1 MKAFRI
7 YTLIMT
13 AGPTVLAAMMV
24 TERRNP
30 DGLFIIALIHFV
42 IYVVVT
48 DINQEKKPKV
58 RRTIRID
65 PVEEPTSD
73 TVTLDVLKALNQLGY
88 SKRNSHVL
96 LQIVKKRYP
105 HMKIPSVLVTHCLKH
120 SDEIKK

>member
-30 DGLFIIALIHFV
+30 DGLFIVALIHFV

-48 DINQEKKPKV
+48 DINQEKPKV

-65 PVEEPTSD
+65 PVEEPNTD
-73 TVTLDVLKALNQLGY
+73 TVTTDVLKALNQLGY

-105 HMKIPSVLVTHCLKH
+105 HMNIPSVLVTHCLKH
-120 SDEIKK
+120 SNEIKK

>member
-13 AGPTVLAAMMV
+13 AGPTVLAAIMV

-30 DGLFIIALIHFV
+30 DGLFIVALIHFV

-48 DINQEKKPKV
+48 DFNDEKPKV

-65 PVEEPTSD
+65 PVEEPNID

-120 SDEIKK
+120 SDELKK

>member
-30 DGLFIIALIHFV
+30 DGLFIVALIHFA

-48 DINQEKKPKV
+48 DINQEKPKV

-65 PVEEPTSD
+65 PVEEPNMD

-105 HMKIPSVLVTHCLKH
+105 HMNIPSVLVTHCLKH
-120 SDEIKK
+120 SDELKK

>member
-30 DGLFIIALIHFV
+30 DGLFIVALIHFA

-48 DINQEKKPKV
+48 DINQEKPKV

-65 PVEEPTSD
+65 PVEEPNMD

-120 SDEIKK
+120 SDELKK

>member
-30 DGLFIIALIHFV
+30 DGLFIIALIHFA

-48 DINQEKKPKV
+48 DINQEKPKV

-65 PVEEPTSD
+65 PVEEPNMD
-73 TVTLDVLKALNQLGY
+73 TVTTDVLKALNQLGY

-120 SDEIKK
+120 SDELKK

>member
-13 AGPTVLAAMMV
+13 AGPTVLAAIMV

-48 DINQEKKPKV
+48 DINQEKPKV

-65 PVEEPTSD
+65 PVEEPKSD
-73 TVTLDVLKALNQLGY
+73 TVNLDVLKALNQLGY

-96 LQIVKKRYP
+96 LDIVKKRYP
-105 HMKIPSVLVTHCLKH
+105 HMKIPSVIVTACLKH
-120 SDEIKK
+120 SNEIKK

>member
-48 DINQEKKPKV
+48 DINQEKPKV

-65 PVEEPTSD
+65 PVEEPKSD

-96 LQIVKKRYP
+96 LDFVKKRYP
-105 HMKIPSVLVTHCLKH
+105 HMSVPDVLVRHCLKH
-120 SDEIKK
+120 SNEIKK

>member
-48 DINQEKKPKV
+48 DFNDEKPKV

-65 PVEEPTSD
+65 PVEEPKID
-73 TVTLDVLKALNQLGY
+73 TVNLDVLKALNQLGY

-105 HMKIPSVLVTHCLKH
+105 HMNIPSVIVTACLKH
-120 SDEIKK
+120 SNEIKK

>member
-48 DINQEKKPKV
+48 DFNDEKPKV

-65 PVEEPTSD
+65 PVEEPNID

-120 SDEIKK
+120 SDELKK

>member
-48 DINQEKKPKV
+48 DINQEKPKV

-65 PVEEPTSD
+65 PVEEPKSD
-73 TVTLDVLKALNQLGY
+73 TVNLDVLKALNQLGY

-96 LQIVKKRYP
+96 LDIVKKRYP
-105 HMKIPSVLVTHCLKH
+105 HMKIPSVIVTACLKH
-120 SDEIKK
+120 SNEIKK

>member
-1 MKAFRI
+1 
-7 YTLIMT
+7 MT
-13 AGPTVLAAMMV
+13 AGPTVLAAIMV
-24 TERRNP
+24 TEHRNP

-48 DINQEKKPKV
+48 DINQEKPKV

-65 PVEEPTSD
+65 PVEEPRID

-105 HMKIPSVLVTHCLKH
+105 HMNIPSVLVTHCLKH
-120 SDEIKK
+120 SDELKK

>member
-13 AGPTVLAAMMV
+13 AGPTVLAAIMV
-24 TERRNP
+24 TDHRNP

-105 HMKIPSVLVTHCLKH
+105 HMNIPSVLVTHCLKH
-120 SDEIKK
+120 SDELKN

>member
-48 DINQEKKPKV
+48 DFNDEKPKV

-65 PVEEPTSD
+65 PVEEPKSD
-73 TVTLDVLKALNQLGY
+73 TVNLDVLKALNQLGY

-120 SDEIKK
+120 SDELKK

>member
-13 AGPTVLAAMMV
+13 AGTTVLAANMV

-30 DGLFIIALIHFV
+30 DGLFIVALIHFA

-48 DINQEKKPKV
+48 DINQEKPKV

-65 PVEEPTSD
+65 PVEEPNTD

-105 HMKIPSVLVTHCLKH
+105 HMNIPSVLVTHCLKH
-120 SDEIKK
+120 SDELKK

>member
-48 DINQEKKPKV
+48 DINQEKPKV

-65 PVEEPTSD
+65 PVEEPNMD
-73 TVTLDVLKALNQLGY
+73 TVTTDVLKALNQLGY
-88 SKRNSHVL
+88 SKRNSHVF

-105 HMKIPSVLVTHCLKH
+105 HINIPSVLVTHCLKH

>member
-13 AGPTVLAAMMV
+13 AGPTVLAAIMV
-24 TERRNP
+24 TERRSP

-48 DINQEKKPKV
+48 DFNDEKPKV

-96 LQIVKKRYP
+96 LQIVKKKYP

-120 SDEIKK
+120 SDELKK

>member
-1 MKAFRI
+1 
-7 YTLIMT
+7 MT
-13 AGPTVLAAMMV
+13 AGPTVLAAIMV
-24 TERRNP
+24 TERRSP

-48 DINQEKKPKV
+48 DFNDEKPKV

-120 SDEIKK
+120 SDELKK

>member
-1 MKAFRI
+1 MKSFRI

-48 DINQEKKPKV
+48 DLNDEKPKV

-120 SDEIKK
+120 SDELKK

>member
-48 DINQEKKPKV
+48 DFNDNKPKV
-58 RRTIRID
+58 RRTVRID
-65 PVEEPTSD
+65 SVEEPNTD

-120 SDEIKK
+120 SDELKK

>member
-1 MKAFRI
+1 
-7 YTLIMT
+7 MT

-48 DINQEKKPKV
+48 DINQEKPKV

-65 PVEEPTSD
+65 PVEEPNMD

>member
-48 DINQEKKPKV
+48 DFNDEKPKV

-65 PVEEPTSD
+65 SVEEPKID

>member
-1 MKAFRI
+1 MKSFRI

-24 TERRNP
+24 SERRNP
-30 DGLFIIALIHFV
+30 DGLFIVALIHFV
-42 IYVVVT
+42 FYVVIT
-48 DINQEKKPKV
+48 DFGEDRPKV

-65 PVEEPTSD
+65 PVEEPNID

-120 SDEIKK
+120 SDELKK

>member
-13 AGPTVLAAMMV
+13 AGPTVLAAIMV
-24 TERRNP
+24 TERRSP

-48 DINQEKKPKV
+48 DFNDEKPKV

-105 HMKIPSVLVTHCLKH
+105 HMNIPSVLVTHCLKH
-120 SDEIKK
+120 SDELKK

>member
-1 MKAFRI
+1 MKTFRI

-30 DGLFIIALIHFV
+30 DGLFIVALIHFV

-48 DINQEKKPKV
+48 DLNDEKPKV

-73 TVTLDVLKALNQLGY
+73 SVTLDVLKALNQLGY

-120 SDEIKK
+120 SDELKK

>member
-1 MKAFRI
+1 MIAFRI

-13 AGPTVLAAMMV
+13 AGPTVLAAIMV
-24 TERRNP
+24 TERRSP

-48 DINQEKKPKV
+48 DFNDEKPKV

-96 LQIVKKRYP
+96 LQIVKKKYP

-120 SDEIKK
+120 SDELKK

>member
-48 DINQEKKPKV
+48 DINQEKPKV

-65 PVEEPTSD
+65 HPVEEPNMD

>member
-24 TERRNP
+24 TERRSP

-48 DINQEKKPKV
+48 DFNDEKPKV

-96 LQIVKKRYP
+96 LQIVKKKYP
-105 HMKIPSVLVTHCLKH
+105 HMNIPSVLVTHCLKH
-120 SDEIKK
+120 SDELKK

>member
-13 AGPTVLAAMMV
+13 AGPTVLAAIMV
-24 TERRNP
+24 TERRSP

-48 DINQEKKPKV
+48 DLNDEKPKV

-105 HMKIPSVLVTHCLKH
+105 HMNIPSVLVTHCLKH
-120 SDEIKK
+120 SDELKK

>member
-13 AGPTVLAAMMV
+13 AGPTVLAAIMV

-30 DGLFIIALIHFV
+30 DGLFIVALIHFA

-48 DINQEKKPKV
+48 DINQEKPKV

-65 PVEEPTSD
+65 PVEEPNMD
-73 TVTLDVLKALNQLGY
+73 TVTTDVLKALNQLGY

-105 HMKIPSVLVTHCLKH
+105 HMNIPSVLVTHCLKH

>member
-13 AGPTVLAAMMV
+13 AGPTVLAAIMV

-48 DINQEKKPKV
+48 DFNDEKPKV

-65 PVEEPTSD
+65 PVEEPKID

>member
-13 AGPTVLAAMMV
+13 AGPTVLAAIMV

-48 DINQEKKPKV
+48 DLNDEKPKV

-65 PVEEPTSD
+65 PVEEPNID

-120 SDEIKK
+120 SDELKK

>member
-30 DGLFIIALIHFV
+30 DGLFIVALIHFV

-48 DINQEKKPKV
+48 DINQEKPKV

-65 PVEEPTSD
+65 SVEEPNMD
-73 TVTLDVLKALNQLGY
+73 TVTTDVLKALNQLGY

-105 HMKIPSVLVTHCLKH
+105 HMNIPSVLVTHCLKH

>member
-30 DGLFIIALIHFV
+30 DGLFIVALIHFA

-48 DINQEKKPKV
+48 DINQEKPKV

-65 PVEEPTSD
+65 PVEEPNMD
-73 TVTLDVLKALNQLGY
+73 TVTTDVLKALNQLGY

-120 SDEIKK
+120 SDELKK

>member
-30 DGLFIIALIHFV
+30 DGLFIVALIHFA

-48 DINQEKKPKV
+48 DINQEKPKV

-65 PVEEPTSD
+65 PVDKPISD
-73 TVTLDVLKALNQLGY
+73 TVTTDVLKALNQLGY
-88 SKRNSHVL
+88 TKRNSHVL
-96 LQIVKKRYP
+96 LDIVKKRYP
-105 HMKIPSVLVTHCLKH
+105 HMSVPSVIVTACLKH
-120 SDEIKK
+120 SNEIKK

>member
-13 AGPTVLAAMMV
+13 AGPTILAAMMV

-30 DGLFIIALIHFV
+30 DGLFIIALIHFA

-48 DINQEKKPKV
+48 DINQEKPKV

-65 PVEEPTSD
+65 PVEEPNMD

-120 SDEIKK
+120 SDELKK

>member
-13 AGPTVLAAMMV
+13 AGPTVIAAVMV
-24 TERRNP
+24 SEHRNP
-30 DGLFIIALIHFV
+30 DGLFIVALIHFV

-48 DINQEKKPKV
+48 DINQEKPKV

-65 PVEEPTSD
+65 PVEEPNMD

-105 HMKIPSVLVTHCLKH
+105 HMNIPSVLVTHCLKH

>member
-48 DINQEKKPKV
+48 DINQEKPKV

-65 PVEEPTSD
+65 PVEEPNMD
-73 TVTLDVLKALNQLGY
+73 TVTTDVLKALNQLGY

-105 HMKIPSVLVTHCLKH
+105 HMNIPSVLVTHCLKH
-120 SDEIKK
+120 SDELKK

>member
-1 MKAFRI
+1 MKSFRI

-13 AGPTVLAAMMV
+13 AGPTVLAAIMV
-24 TERRNP
+24 TERRRP

-48 DINQEKKPKV
+48 DLNDEKPKV

-65 PVEEPTSD
+65 PVEEPKID
-73 TVTLDVLKALNQLGY
+73 TVNLDVLKALNQLGY

-105 HMKIPSVLVTHCLKH
+105 HMNIPSVLVTHCLKH
-120 SDEIKK
+120 SDELKK